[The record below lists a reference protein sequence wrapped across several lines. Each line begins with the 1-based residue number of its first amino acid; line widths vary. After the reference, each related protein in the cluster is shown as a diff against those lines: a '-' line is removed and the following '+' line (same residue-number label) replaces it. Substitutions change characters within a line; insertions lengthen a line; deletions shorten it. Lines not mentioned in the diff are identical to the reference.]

1 MEYNFEGSDPEQIE
15 GTVESI
21 TYRNE
26 TNGYSVFKFNCD
38 YGEITA
44 VGQFSALSAGDML
57 RLEGFFETHKI
68 YGQQFHAESYEQV
81 RPATSEA
88 ILKYLSAGA
97 IKGIGPST
105 AAKIVARFGKNTLD
119 VMENEPRRL
128 SQIKGIS
135 VGKLEKDLE
144 FSNGSICK
152 WNESE
157 PGIRKVQKVADYLGV
172 TIEELLK

>member
-88 ILKYLSAGA
+88 ILKYL
-97 IKGIGPST
+97 
-105 AAKIVARFGKNTLD
+105 
-119 VMENEPRRL
+119 
-128 SQIKGIS
+128 
-135 VGKLEKDLE
+135 
-144 FSNGSICK
+144 
-152 WNESE
+152 
-157 PGIRKVQKVADYLGV
+157 
-172 TIEELLK
+172 

>member
-57 RLEGFFETHKI
+57 RLEGFSRH
-68 YGQQFHAESYEQV
+68 
-81 RPATSEA
+81 
-88 ILKYLSAGA
+88 
-97 IKGIGPST
+97 IKSTVSSFMPSPT
-105 AAKIVARFGKNTLD
+105 NR
-119 VMENEPRRL
+119 
-128 SQIKGIS
+128 
-135 VGKLEKDLE
+135 
-144 FSNGSICK
+144 
-152 WNESE
+152 
-157 PGIRKVQKVADYLGV
+157 
-172 TIEELLK
+172 

>member
-38 YGEITA
+38 YGKSPRWGSFRLCRRGICC
-44 VGQFSALSAGDML
+44 ALRA
-57 RLEGFFETHKI
+57 FFETHKI

-105 AAKIVARFGKNTLD
+105 AAKIVARFGENTLD

-135 VGKLEKDLE
+135 VGKAEK
-144 FSNGSICK
+144 NRR
-152 WNESE
+152 
-157 PGIRKVQKVADYLGV
+157 GI
-172 TIEELLK
+172 